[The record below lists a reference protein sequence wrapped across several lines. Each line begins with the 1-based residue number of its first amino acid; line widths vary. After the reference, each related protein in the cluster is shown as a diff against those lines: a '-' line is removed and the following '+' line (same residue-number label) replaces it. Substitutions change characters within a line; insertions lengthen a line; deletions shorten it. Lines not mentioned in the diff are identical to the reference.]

1 MISLSKSIY
10 SILLYIS
17 IFFFI
22 YPEKYV
28 FIPFS
33 SLWVIQFV
41 AIIFSLI
48 YYSQH
53 AVWSEVKR
61 ITIYGLLIFTVG
73 ILSAFV
79 FNHNGDLG
87 IAERGIL
94 MILYSFWGL
103 WISFLLLKSK
113 REISSYALIEVLIKI
128 TIVQALVSFI
138 FFLVPSIAEL
148 YRNLTNYDVFIE
160 GRLEVFSSFRLVGIG
175 DVRYATAAV
184 QYGLMMWGV
193 LALRR
198 ANYGIIGQNNI
209 VTILVIVLFSLAGV
223 MSGRV
228 FFVMLML
235 TFPYIFFLYG
245 ANIKLTVKES
255 LWFVIPLLVIG
266 AGVFMY
272 VFSENEDLVKWAF
285 ELFIN
290 FRDNGS
296 FESDST
302 NQLAEMYI
310 FPDTFKTWMVGDGR
324 SLSKYGGFYMGTDV
338 GYFRS
343 IYYWGIIGTVIYLVI
358 QYKLCKLFVR
368 NNDSRI
374 TNTYILFFF
383 VTLIVY
389 MLKDFYSIEKLVI
402 LFVMVQAMAKRIR
415 KQNI

>member
-1 MISLSKSIY
+1 
-10 SILLYIS
+10 
-17 IFFFI
+17 
-22 YPEKYV
+22 
-28 FIPFS
+28 
-33 SLWVIQFV
+33 
-41 AIIFSLI
+41 
-48 YYSQH
+48 
-53 AVWSEVKR
+53 
-61 ITIYGLLIFTVG
+61 
-73 ILSAFV
+73 
-79 FNHNGDLG
+79 
-87 IAERGIL
+87 
-94 MILYSFWGL
+94 
-103 WISFLLLKSK
+103 
-113 REISSYALIEVLIKI
+113 
-128 TIVQALVSFI
+128 
-138 FFLVPSIAEL
+138 
-148 YRNLTNYDVFIE
+148 
-160 GRLEVFSSFRLVGIG
+160 
-175 DVRYATAAV
+175 
-184 QYGLMMWGV
+184 
-193 LALRR
+193 
-198 ANYGIIGQNNI
+198 
-209 VTILVIVLFSLAGV
+209 
-223 MSGRV
+223 
-228 FFVMLML
+228 MLML

-255 LWFVIPLLVIG
+255 LWFVIPLSVIG